1 MMANVFTPSEQR
13 LTDLLNITN
22 LPPKLFDNTRLTY
35 GTPEAVTGQSGYDTQ
50 VLATAIPGMGYYGEQ
65 MVYYSRIQLSVLS
78 GQVNLFDTDP
88 FTLDKIVSMLNGQ
101 FDTFLSTS
109 DLQPM
114 TIPPLSAGQ
123 FETITLVAA
132 STSIGWQG
140 QVDIVITYGK
150 PQLPAVI
157 GSRSLRVLKWP
168 DYPYRNGIEFM
179 WNIDFTSF
187 RDALKLKQYAPGTW
201 FTYWGFTD
209 YEAIADVCHRLG
221 VPWFP
226 APQWNQQVA
235 DYATSAIAGAN
246 TAFDRVVVMGPIQGG
261 LFNKYDGYMY
271 FHYNNFDK
279 A

>member
-1 MMANVFTPSEQR
+1 MANVFTPSEQR

-50 VLATAIPGMGYYGEQ
+50 VLATAIPGMGYYGDQ
-65 MVYYSRIQLSVLS
+65 MVYYTRIQLSVLA
-78 GQVNLFDTDP
+78 GQVNLYDTDP

-101 FDTFLSTS
+101 YDTFLTTA
-109 DLQPM
+109 DLQAM

-123 FETITLVAA
+123 FETITLVADP
-132 STSIGWQG
+132 TSIGWQG

-157 GSRSLRVLKWP
+157 GSRSLNVLKWP
-168 DYPYRNGIEFM
+168 DYPYRNGLEFM
-179 WNIDFTSF
+179 WNIDFTSY
-187 RDALKLKQYAPGTW
+187 RDALKPKQYAPGTW
-201 FTYWGFTD
+201 YTFWGFTD
-209 YEAIADVCHRLG
+209 YEAIADICHRLG

-226 APQWNQQVA
+226 APQWNQQIA
-235 DYATSAIAGAN
+235 DYATSAVQGAN

-261 LFNKYDGYMY
+261 LFSKYDGYMY